1 MRDAAGIAL
10 RQHEQRHGFRVRL
23 RDAAVSVLGAGS
35 VLQAHSMED
44 GEFKSDRI
52 HLARHVV
59 LAPAAFVHYGTHLGA
74 AAELEPDSFL
84 MKGEAVPAGATWT
97 GNPAAS
103 CCGAA
108 ADV

>member
-1 MRDAAGIAL
+1 M
-10 RQHEQRHGFRVRL
+10 
-23 RDAAVSVLGAGS
+23 
-35 VLQAHSMED
+35 LQAHSMED

-84 MKGEAVPAGATWT
+84 MKGEALPRGALWT
-97 GNPAAS
+97 GNPAGPSHQAIPIS
-103 CCGAA
+103 TIAPR
-108 ADV
+108 D